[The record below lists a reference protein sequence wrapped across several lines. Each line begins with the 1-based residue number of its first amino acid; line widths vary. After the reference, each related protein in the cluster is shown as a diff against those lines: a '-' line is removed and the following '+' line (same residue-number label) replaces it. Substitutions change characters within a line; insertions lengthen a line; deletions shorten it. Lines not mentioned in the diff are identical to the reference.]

1 MKEYTINCGDQKIT
15 FSLIRK
21 KVKNVNLR
29 VKADSTV
36 VVSANRSVP
45 YIFVEELVR
54 DKAPWIIKNL
64 ARIDEKKLLNMERKY
79 ITGEIINYLGNNFML
94 QVFQANHAEKIELNG
109 RIIALFV
116 KNSEDIERKQALIR
130 KWYKEQAKIELG
142 ESLERIYPLVESF
155 GIEKPTITIRTMKT
169 RWGSCSWKRGK
180 ITINTELL
188 KKSRDCIDYVVL
200 HELAHFK
207 FHKHDADFYGFLS
220 ALMPEW
226 QVRRKLLK
234 KETGVDD

>member
-1 MKEYTINCGDQKIT
+1 MKEYTIICDDQKIT

-45 YIFVEELVR
+45 FIFIEELVK
-54 DKAPWIIKNL
+54 DKSTWIIKNL
-64 ARIDEKKLLNMERKY
+64 ARICEKQLINVESKY
-79 ITGEIINYLGNNFML
+79 ITGEIINFLGDNFIL
-94 QVFQANHAEKIELNG
+94 QVFQTDQAEKVELNG
-109 RIIALFV
+109 RNIALFV
-116 KNSEDIERKQALIR
+116 KNSEDIERKKALISA
-130 KWYKEQAKIELG
+130 WYKEQAKIELG
-142 ESLERIYPLVESF
+142 ESLERIYPLVERF
-155 GIEKPTITIRTMKT
+155 GIEKPVITIRTMKS
-169 RWGSCSWKRGK
+169 RWGSCSWKKGR

-188 KKSRDCIDYVVL
+188 KKTRECIDYVVL

-207 FHKHDADFYGFLS
+207 FHQHDAAFYDFLS

-226 QVRRKLLK
+226 QIQRQLLK
-234 KETGVDD
+234 KETGANN